1 MSARS
6 KVLVLIILLL
16 FAGARGFAAATDD
29 PGPFVLGGLTARPG
43 EVVAGYLDVPGI
55 EGQGARIPVTLIRGA
70 AKGRVVA
77 FVAGIHGYEYPP
89 MLALYRLK
97 GMVDPSTLKGTI
109 VLVHIANPP
118 SFWKRTI
125 YYSPVDGKNL
135 NRVFP
140 GDPKGTLSQRIA
152 HVLTKEVIGACDVVV
167 DMHCG
172 DGNEALIPYTYW
184 MIGPDKALNEFSRGL
199 ALAYGI
205 PVIVIDDS
213 RTQDPADSKYFG
225 NTAILRGKAAITT
238 EAGALG
244 GTDEASVV
252 MNVGG
257 ALNVLR
263 HLGMVPGTP
272 EAAPVPVWIDK
283 YEVITSPLDGLF
295 YPCVETGR
303 YVAKG
308 QRIGRVVDDLGT
320 VRADMTAP
328 FSGIVLYIVGTP
340 PAAKGEPL
348 FEVGRI
354 KGDR

>member
-1 MSARS
+1 MSIRS
-6 KVLVLIILLL
+6 RVRVGFILFLV
-16 FAGARGFAAATDD
+16 AGARGFAAATED
-29 PGPFVLGGLTARPG
+29 PGPFVLGGLMARPG
-43 EVVAGYLDVPGI
+43 EVVSGYLDVPDI
-55 EGQGARIPVTLIRGA
+55 DGQGTRIPMTLIRGA
-70 AKGRVVA
+70 AKGKVVA
-77 FVAGIHGYEYPP
+77 FVAGVHGYEYPP
-89 MLALYRLK
+89 ILALYRLK
-97 GMVDPSTLKGTI
+97 GMIDPSTLKGTI

-118 SFWKRTI
+118 SFRKRTI
-125 YYSPVDGKNL
+125 YYGPTDGKNL

-152 HVLTKEVIGACDVVV
+152 YVLTKEVIGASDVVV

-184 MIGPDKALNEFSRGL
+184 MIGPDKALNEATRDL
-199 ALAYGI
+199 ALAFGI
-205 PVIVIDDS
+205 PAIIIDDT

-244 GTDEASVV
+244 GTDEASVL

-263 HLGMVPGTP
+263 HLGMVPGIP
-272 EAAPVPVWIDK
+272 EPAPVPVWIDK
-283 YEVITSPLDGLF
+283 YEVVESPQDGLF
-295 YPCVETGR
+295 YPCVETGH

-308 QRIGRVVDDLGT
+308 QRIGRVTDDLGT
-320 VRADMTAP
+320 VRAEMTAP

-340 PAAKGEPL
+340 PAVKGEPL

-354 KGDR
+354 RGDR